1 MQYLQ
6 SNYMMV
12 IVFVGSGL
20 MLLWSYFG
28 SKIQGIKEVNTAAA
42 LQLINHKDA
51 IIVDV
56 REQNEFDGGHVLNS
70 KLIPLGTLKGR
81 VGELE
86 KYREHPIVLV
96 CRSGQ
101 RSRIASAQ
109 LKNRGFTEAYS
120 LIGGVV
126 AWQKAEL
133 PLEK

>member
-1 MQYLQ
+1 MQYLE

-28 SKIQGIKEVNTAAA
+28 SAIRGIKEVGTVEA

-51 IIVDV
+51 VIVDV
-56 REQNEFDGGHVLNS
+56 REQKEYDTGHLLNS

-81 VGELE
+81 IGELE
-86 KYREHPIVLV
+86 KYRDHPVLMI
-96 CRSGQ
+96 CASGQ
-101 RSRIASAQ
+101 RSKIASAQ
-109 LKNRGFTEAYS
+109 LKNLGFTQAYS

-126 AWQKAEL
+126 AWRKAEL

>member
-12 IVFVGSGL
+12 IVFIGSGL

-28 SKIQGIKEVNTAAA
+28 NAIRGIKEVGTVEA

-51 IIVDV
+51 VIVDV
-56 REQNEFDGGHVLNS
+56 REQKEFDTGHLLNS

-81 VGELE
+81 IGELE
-86 KYREHPIVLV
+86 KYREHPIVMV
-96 CRSGQ
+96 CASGQ
-101 RSRIASAQ
+101 RSKIASAQ
-109 LKNRGFTEAYS
+109 LKNRGFTQTYS
-120 LIGGVV
+120 LSGGVV
-126 AWQKAEL
+126 AWRKAEL